1 MDMPKKY
8 LQDMIFVVFFFFSH
22 VLGEDPFYAY
32 E

>member
-1 MDMPKKY
+1 MDMPQKY
-8 LQDMIFVVFFFFSH
+8 LQDMIFVGFFFGH